1 MSGQIRCSGSGKI
14 VKTCFLLLLLL
25 LLLLRD
31 LMALVRIIFFVKFEN
46 DRHVRCELT
55 EESKL
60 TMREEFP

>member
-1 MSGQIRCSGSGKI
+1 
-14 VKTCFLLLLLL
+14 LLLLLL